1 MFQYFLDGIC
11 NLIYPN
17 SCLLC
22 RQYILNDRKDSIICT
37 NCFAQIKFNVPPFCP
52 KCSRHIASDLK
63 GIRCKECMYRYPAF
77 DFAWAACCYNN
88 TIRELI
94 HLFKYKQKTALRKLF
109 SNLIISF
116 IKEYNLDIAQFNVIV
131 PIPLFSTKLR
141 ERGYNQS
148 LLIAKILSDQFKI
161 PVLDNNLVRVKNTKS
176 QSLLDR
182 KERWTNIKGAFK
194 IKNPLIFSDKR
205 ILLIDDLLTT
215 GATTSEAANVL
226 KDNGAEIVGV
236 LTLAVT

>member
-1 MFQYFLDGIC
+1 MLRYLFDGIC
-11 NLIYPN
+11 NLIYPTI
-17 SCLLC
+17 CLLC
-22 RQYILNDRKDSIICT
+22 KQYISNDKRNSIICA
-37 NCFAQIKFNVPPFCP
+37 NCLAQIKFNIPPFCP
-52 KCSRHIASDLK
+52 KCSRHIASYLK
-63 GIRCKECMYRYPAF
+63 GTRCKECIYKYPSF
-77 DFAWAACCYNN
+77 DFAWAACCYN
-88 TIRELI
+88 TTMRELI

-131 PIPLFSTKLR
+131 PIPLFPAKLR

-148 LLIAKILSDQFKI
+148 LLIAKILSEKFKI
-161 PVLDNNLVRVKNTKS
+161 PILDNNLVRVKNTKS

-194 IKNPLIFSDKR
+194 IKNPIVFYGKR
-205 ILLIDDLLTT
+205 VLLIDDLLTT
-215 GATTSEAANVL
+215 GATTSEAANIL
-226 KDNGAEIVGV
+226 KDSGAQIVGV